1 MTITRRGLFTAA
13 AGAALLT
20 GCAGITLA
28 EAGAYRVERAFSVTF
43 ARPWSDLTAAALPRT
58 PGVRILTRD
67 GRALNDLYLG
77 SIAPGGALFKPA
89 DRDTPAV
96 TYRADMSDTELV
108 EFVIDSLATVYQEPQ
123 STALRPQ
130 TLAGDA
136 GVRFDISARREMG
149 LNISGTALVARQGD
163 KLNLIVFLAPSEHYY
178 GAYAGEINALM
189 ASATRA

>member
-1 MTITRRGLFTAA
+1 MNITRRRLFAAA
-13 AGAALLT
+13 AGAALLS
-20 GCAGITLA
+20 GCASITLA
-28 EAGAYRVERAFSVTF
+28 EAGSYKVERAFSVTF
-43 ARPWSDLTAAALPRT
+43 TRSWSDLTAAVVPRT
-58 PGVRILTRD
+58 PGVRNLTRD
-67 GRALNDLYLG
+67 GRTLNDLYLG
-77 SIAPGGALFKPA
+77 SIAPGGSLFRPA

-136 GVRFDISARREMG
+136 GVRFDISARRETG
-149 LNISGTALVARQGD
+149 LNISGAALVARQGD
-163 KLNLIVFLAPSEHYY
+163 TLNLIVFLAPSEHYY
-178 GAYAGEINALM
+178 GAYSAEIDAIM